1 MFSEM
6 PHGSKLHGMAHIN
19 FACVLV
25 DISVL
30 LKAISGS

>member
-6 PHGSKLHGMAHIN
+6 PHGPKLYGMSHIN

-30 LKAISGS
+30 LNVISGS